1 MQVLGRG
8 NFVFAESLFLNQ
20 REISGWGCLLSLPV
34 CRPISAAAAAADPA
48 AVASECRR
56 HTVATC
62 YDAIDPFEAVAVVAG
77 GFHSLPDR
85 RILLLRLRPGREDRL
100 YHYLD
105 RSGGGESSDDHPR
118 LPPSVFYYRSP
129 LCTDRKN
136 VAVVVA
142 LYVENAL
149 LDWPNDDISSS
160 VDASCLASLRA
171 AAWTAVRDAGR
182 ASVAGAD
189 TLATRSNPYGRPCR
203 CQQTPM
209 WRRGSDS

>member
-1 MQVLGRG
+1 VQVLGRD
-8 NFVFAESLFLNQ
+8 NFASAESLFLNQ
-20 REISGWGCLLSLPV
+20 REISSCGCLLSLQV
-34 CRPISAAAAAADPA
+34 CRTISAAAAYPA
-48 AVASECRR
+48 AVASEYRR

-62 YDAIDPFEAVAVVAG
+62 YDAIHPFEAVAVVAD
-77 GFHSLPDR
+77 GFHSLPDC

-118 LPPSVFYYRSP
+118 PPPSVFYRSP
-129 LCTDRKN
+129 LYTDRKN
-136 VAVVVA
+136 VAVVVV
-142 LYVENAL
+142 LSVENTL

-182 ASVAGAD
+182 ASVAKAD
-189 TLATRSNPYGRPCR
+189 TLTTRSSPYEVETRK
-203 CQQTPM
+203 
-209 WRRGSDS
+209 